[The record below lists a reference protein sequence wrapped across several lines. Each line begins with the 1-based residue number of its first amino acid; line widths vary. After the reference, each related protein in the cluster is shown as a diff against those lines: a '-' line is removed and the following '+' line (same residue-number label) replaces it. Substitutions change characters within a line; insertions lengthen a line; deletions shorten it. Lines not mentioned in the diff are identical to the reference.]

1 MDLDKLK
8 SVFKKITDT
17 ETYSLSL
24 ITTWL
29 KERDISFKYSSSL
42 IDNYCIYEHGIR
54 IHFEGFDLSVQTH
67 PMIAGWAFVETLK
80 TDDMLSD
87 TRYKTPEDF
96 FNFLENLL
104 KEEKLKENV
113 EEEKEKT
120 LTNSTI
126 TISSTI

>member
-24 ITTWL
+24 ITVWL

-67 PMIAGWAFVETLK
+67 PMIAGWAFVETLR
-80 TDDMLSD
+80 TDDMTSD
-87 TRYKTPEDF
+87 TRHKTPEIF
-96 FNFLENLL
+96 FEFLEKLL
-104 KEEKLKENV
+104 KDEKLKEEEN
-113 EEEKEKT
+113 EEE
-120 LTNSTI
+120 N
-126 TISSTI
+126 